1 MKTIQIYI
9 LTILLILLSFQTL
22 LVVVVAKESEK
33 YDYEKLR
40 ECISECEDT
49 DYILNICYQ
58 GHPKKNVAKELANVC
73 LDYATSYEKGNQ
85 DKYLSKCYDLCKL
98 YSHK

>member
-1 MKTIQIYI
+1 MKVTQVYI
-9 LTILLILLSFQTL
+9 LILLLVMFSFETL
-22 LVVVVAKESEK
+22 LVVAKESEK

-40 ECISECEDT
+40 NCIAECEDT

-58 GHPKKNVAKELANVC
+58 GHPKRNVAKELANVC
-73 LDYATSYEKGNQ
+73 LDYAKAYENNNQ
-85 DKYLSKCYDLCKL
+85 DQYLSKCYDLCKL